1 MKLSDL
7 DTIIDRRGSGCLK
20 YDFAVQRGKPKDVLP
35 FWVADMDFKV
45 AKPILD
51 ALEKRVHHG
60 IFGYSESGDAYFKAL
75 AGWQEN
81 GTEVAP
87 FTDFAGAYQRNTGA
101 EPMIMICVQYK
112 ADSFASSDADDGV
125 ILDVGVVW

>member
-51 ALEKRVHHG
+51 ALEKRVRHG
-60 IFGYSESGDAYFKAL
+60 IFGYSESGEAYFKAL
-75 AGWQEN
+75 AAW
-81 GTEVAP
+81 
-87 FTDFAGAYQRNTGA
+87 
-101 EPMIMICVQYK
+101 
-112 ADSFASSDADDGV
+112 
-125 ILDVGVVW
+125 

>member
-20 YDFAVQRGKPKDVLP
+20 YDFAVHRGKPKDVLP

-60 IFGYSESGDAYFKAL
+60 IFGYSESGEAYFKAL
-75 AGWQEN
+75 AAWQE
-81 GTEVAP
+81 TYFHWTIRPEWLIKTP
-87 FTDFAGAYQRNTGA
+87 
-101 EPMIMICVQYK
+101 
-112 ADSFASSDADDGV
+112 
-125 ILDVGVVW
+125 GVVPAINLAVKALTKPGDGILINQPVY

>member
-20 YDFAVQRGKPKDVLP
+20 YDFAVHRGKPKDVLP

-51 ALEKRVHHG
+51 ALEKRVHH
-60 IFGYSESGDAYFKAL
+60 
-75 AGWQEN
+75 
-81 GTEVAP
+81 
-87 FTDFAGAYQRNTGA
+87 
-101 EPMIMICVQYK
+101 
-112 ADSFASSDADDGV
+112 ASSAIPNPAKPISKPWPPGRKP
-125 ILDVGVVW
+125 ISTGSSARNG

>member
-51 ALEKRVHHG
+51 ALEKRVRHG
-60 IFGYSESGDAYFKAL
+60 IFASSASGEAKFKAL
-75 AGWQEN
+75 TKPGDGILINQPVYYPFLNAVNKKGSKLVNHPMVLNN
-81 GTEVAP
+81 G
-87 FTDFAGAYQRNTGA
+87 Q
-101 EPMIMICVQYK
+101 
-112 ADSFASSDADDGV
+112 
-125 ILDVGVVW
+125 